1 MRWSVSF
8 QSTFDLG
15 VHFKFGNEFQSR
27 ANNNYFSMKSGAV
40 GHFEVLARETG
51 IDQIAL
57 WDGPMG
63 LFWVRY
69 HLCNWLLRI
78 CGSKFVV
85 HREEKSLRHVAMVV
99 KFLDNN
105 KPKTSLKVNSHWFK
119 IHQSY
124 SISFNLSN
132 VSEIF

>member
-1 MRWSVSF
+1 
-8 QSTFDLG
+8 
-15 VHFKFGNEFQSR
+15 
-27 ANNNYFSMKSGAV
+27 MKSCAV

-57 WDGPMG
+57 WDCFGG
-63 LFWVRY
+63 TITSVIGCYEFVKET
-69 HLCNWLLRI
+69 
-78 CGSKFVV
+78 GSKFVV

-99 KFLDNN
+99 KFLDDN

-132 VSEIF
+132 VSDIFWG